1 MYSTTHSY
9 PGGVYQILPLT
20 KGKEFHRQF
29 KYVFLP
35 IVLWYHSN
43 LKLKVRFR
51 IYRDKLLDE
60 AIQHKVIEWKRNGCT
75 FVDLDG
81 AKAINV
87 VLNLRIFIKGQ
98 TGLMWYRKHGL
109 SDSNVVEGVHFPDFE
124 TVGDDKSFP
133 ANGVPLWLPDIIHDE
148 SFGEDCKSLRRR
160 IIKENLN
167 NHTKKTRLS
176 KRYVSQLRN
185 WYNGRVLGS
194 DKCKFRSNAGS
205 YVSGALYSFLPS
217 DVHIIDY
224 ERSGDTDLVFNL
236 LDPIDSESTTTV
248 NVRKALSNDKFF
260 PVLGAA
266 LHSLKDIAGK
276 IKLSNMLV

>member
-98 TGLMWYRKHGL
+98 TGLMWYRKYGL

-133 ANGVPLWLPDIIHDE
+133 ANGVPLWLP
-148 SFGEDCKSLRRR
+148 GLRL
-160 IIKENLN
+160 NLPN
-167 NHTKKTRLS
+167 CPALWRDGSVAQAVKVNFDKASNTYS
-176 KRYVSQLRN
+176 K
-185 WYNGRVLGS
+185 
-194 DKCKFRSNAGS
+194 C
-205 YVSGALYSFLPS
+205 
-217 DVHIIDY
+217 
-224 ERSGDTDLVFNL
+224 
-236 LDPIDSESTTTV
+236 TTV
-248 NVRKALSNDKFF
+248 DPPIHNKPTRYR
-260 PVLGAA
+260 AA
-266 LHSLKDIAGK
+266 LMNNNRRVAFKADSSATENYVGT
-276 IKLSNMLV
+276 